1 MSRMTAITRPHDLGR
16 TEFAAPL
23 QKPPTVGIPVANSLT
38 IDGIDVKSH
47 PHVMTGF
54 RAVRST
60 RDSRHPEGIAPLDEI
75 THRAK
80 HPRIESDRSAWR
92 SAVGTP
98 FGGLSGGHLV
108 DVIKR
113 GSAIIPPA
121 HLPGEPA
128 DLSAILQPASDI
140 GGVLI
145 HDEFTGSCRATARK
159 PKAKAPQNS
168 DHGQNQGKV
177 LHLESLTFSPDN
189 GNAMMPP
196 LFSRSLMAI
205 SSFNTM
211 KLRRIL
217 TQARRLV
224 FRDSLER
231 REERTAGALSEVFAS
246 FINHDG
252 HASRRELEIVYD
264 FARNVF
270 PEVDHGILGR
280 TLETAVARPQ
290 PIAPALKH
298 LKKNLSAE
306 HKISFALQLY
316 SVIRAGGDVPEERE
330 RFSEVMQAVGT
341 KKLTEA
347 ILLELGRTDAPKN
360 SLLTRVDFGPDT
372 QNDVRLR
379 HQEDAPFFR
388 CYQAGGLILVRNLKE
403 QPLWIRGHQ
412 LESDRLLQIR
422 PSDEVIAGGWRLSY
436 NDLAFFLQAEKKG
449 LPPALYLV
457 EDDGEITLSRSKSR
471 LALAKITFGHRVRLT
486 PLQEEILSDGNR
498 KTLVSD
504 SEYRY
509 DYHDVIHVGGKDPL
523 ALETLRRLTQ
533 QTGQRFVLPPGRR
546 KVRVSNDPNQLSGD
560 SLLVTPGLAGKFI
573 LEIEFDPKTGLGEIE
588 VIEANQTILANGHPI
603 RSGPLPDGSMIRLG
617 SRQALRCRFSD
628 NILDEERNLVRHL
641 EVENL
646 NHRFWKG
653 GKAID
658 SLSFRLERGQ
668 MMCIIGP
675 SGSGKSTLLEILAGQ
690 RQPKSGHVKLN
701 GISLYERPRRLAPLI
716 SFMPQEDALSEQ
728 LTVREHLAHAAAI
741 RRPHLSET
749 SIQKRVNYLMGELG
763 LERISERRVGSP
775 DSKSLSGGERS
786 RLNAGLDLIGGGE
799 IFLFDEPISGLS
811 SKDAENVVDALH
823 GFAQD
828 KIVVASLHRPSEKV
842 LEAFD
847 LVLLLDRGGKMAFYG
862 PPKDLVR
869 YFEQAAEDLEIERA
883 PGSTPRG
890 ADFVF
895 DVLEVSMLKLQTP
908 GKTKRRFPPDFWQE
922 RFENHRVMDHLSL
935 TRSGPTTVDLETP
948 TAADKVPAPEPPV
961 HGRRQKWMIFKTHLA
976 RATKSKF
983 RHRGTF
989 FSTFLQAPL
998 LAGLIGITLRA
1009 SPEGSYQF
1017 HSALHLPSYL
1027 FLAVTVAMFFG
1038 LTNSATEVLRDR
1050 PVLRRERNCRPHPI
1064 LYLGAKFLVL
1074 TATITIQSIIFIA
1087 VAHQVLDLYGMFWN
1101 HLGWMILTGCCG
1113 TALALMISVMARSE
1127 RTALGSIPLILVP
1140 QILLAGALIP
1150 FTEMNRGLFQGAEKG
1165 RDAGSEPVPSTIMP
1179 LRYAFEGSIVS
1190 QATENRFE
1198 KVRQPIQER
1207 IDELKEPETL
1217 SAEEERELETL
1228 GEKIR
1233 VFFAALAENSGQA
1246 ETILKDPLGELRRLR
1261 KEASEGSEP
1270 EMAEDATAVSQF
1282 FVNERVE
1289 QMVDLAETLRLD
1301 DRRKDE
1307 PHIFLAKEKPLLG
1320 FSFSTQWY
1328 CRIFLIAL
1336 TIVFLLPAAS
1346 LLSYS
1351 LTRR

>member
-1 MSRMTAITRPHDLGR
+1 MR
-16 TEFAAPL
+16 
-23 QKPPTVGIPVANSLT
+23 
-38 IDGIDVKSH
+38 
-47 PHVMTGF
+47 
-54 RAVRST
+54 
-60 RDSRHPEGIAPLDEI
+60 
-75 THRAK
+75 
-80 HPRIESDRSAWR
+80 
-92 SAVGTP
+92 
-98 FGGLSGGHLV
+98 
-108 DVIKR
+108 
-113 GSAIIPPA
+113 
-121 HLPGEPA
+121 
-128 DLSAILQPASDI
+128 
-140 GGVLI
+140 
-145 HDEFTGSCRATARK
+145 
-159 PKAKAPQNS
+159 
-168 DHGQNQGKV
+168 
-177 LHLESLTFSPDN
+177 
-189 GNAMMPP
+189 
-196 LFSRSLMAI
+196 
-205 SSFNTM
+205 
-211 KLRRIL
+211 LRRIF
-217 TQARRLV
+217 TRTKRLI
-224 FRDSLER
+224 FRDSLELR
-231 REERTAGALSEVFAS
+231 QERTAGALSEVFAS

-252 HASRRELEIVYD
+252 HASRRELETVYD

-298 LKKNLSAE
+298 LKRNLSAE

-316 SVIRAGGDVPEERE
+316 SVIRAGGDIVEEKE

-347 ILLELGRTDAPKN
+347 ILMELGQTDAPKN
-360 SLLTRVDFGPDT
+360 ALLTRVDFGPGEK
-372 QNDVRLR
+372 NDVRLR
-379 HQEDAPFFR
+379 DETDAPFFR
-388 CYQAGGLILVRNLKE
+388 CYLAGGLILVRNLKD

-412 LESDRLLQIR
+412 LDSDRLLQIR
-422 PSDEVIAGGWRLSY
+422 TSDEIIAGGWRLSY
-436 NDLAFFLQAEKKG
+436 RDLAFFLQTEEKG
-449 LPPALYLV
+449 ISPALYLI

-471 LALAKITFGHRVRLT
+471 LALAKIAFGHRVRLT
-486 PLQEEILSDGNR
+486 PLKEE
-498 KTLVSD
+498 TLTNQNGRALVANT
-504 SEYRY
+504 EYRF
-509 DYHDVIHVGGKDPL
+509 DYHDLIHVGGKDPL
-523 ALETLRRLTQ
+523 ALEALRRLTQ

-560 SLLVTPGLAGKFI
+560 SLLVTPGLAGKFVI
-573 LEIEFDPKTGLGEIE
+573 EIEFDPKTGLGEIE
-588 VIEANQTILANGHPI
+588 VIEANQIILANGQPI
-603 RSGPLPDGSMIRLG
+603 RSGSLPDGSVIRLG

-690 RQPKSGHVKLN
+690 RQPKSGQVKLN

-716 SFMPQEDALSEQ
+716 SFMPQETALSEQ

-741 RRPHLSET
+741 RRPHLAET

-763 LERISERRVGSP
+763 LERIAERRVGSP

-862 PPKDLVR
+862 PPKDLVT
-869 YFEQAAEDLEIERA
+869 YFEQGADDLKIERP

-895 DVLEVSMLKLQTP
+895 DVLETSMLKLHTP
-908 GKTKRRFPPDFWQE
+908 GKTKRRFPPEFWQE
-922 RFENHRVMDHLSL
+922 RFENRRVMDHLSVN
-935 TRSGPTTVDLETP
+935 RAGPTTGDLETP
-948 TAADKVPAPEPPV
+948 TADDQVPAPEPPA
-961 HGRRQKWMIFKTHLA
+961 HKRRQKWMIFKTHLA

-1017 HSALHLPSYL
+1017 HSSLHLPSYL

-1074 TATITIQSIIFIA
+1074 SATISIQAMIFIA
-1087 VAHQVLDLYGMFWN
+1087 VAHQILDLQNMFWN

-1150 FTEMNRGLFQGAEKG
+1150 FTEMNRGLFHGAEKG
-1165 RDAGSEPVPSTIMP
+1165 RDSGGEPVPSNIMP

-1198 KVRQPIQER
+1198 RVRQPIQDR
-1207 IDELKEPETL
+1207 IDELKKTEEL
-1217 SAEEERELETL
+1217 SGEEDRELELL
-1228 GEKIR
+1228 GEKMR
-1233 VFFAALAENSGQA
+1233 VLFAAVAKESGHA
-1246 ETILKDPLGELRRLR
+1246 ETILKDPLGELRRLEQD
-1261 KEASEGSEP
+1261 EANEVEP
-1270 EMAEDATAVSQF
+1270 DLDEEIQPVSHF
-1282 FVNERVE
+1282 FVNRRVE

-1301 DRRKDE
+1301 ERRLDQ
-1307 PHIFLAKEKPLLG
+1307 PHIFLAKEKIFLG
-1320 FSFSTQWY
+1320 VSLSTQWY
-1328 CRIFLIAL
+1328 CRIFLIVL
-1336 TIVFLLPAAS
+1336 TILFLLPAAG